1 MTAAWPRL
9 DRELAAWGAAGRR
22 ATLWLRDDDACRDS
36 TELQRLLDIAC
47 SCDAPVALAVI
58 PAGLE
63 PSLVAAVARCDRASV
78 LQHGYAHRNHA
89 PAGARSCELGGHR
102 SVAATLAELVVGF
115 DGLEGAFG
123 ERFLPVLVPPWN
135 RIDSDV
141 TARLPGAGF
150 RALSTFGP
158 RAAPQAA
165 AGLAQCNT
173 HVDLIAWRRDRAF
186 IGAEAAIDRIVGHL
200 QARRGGG
207 VDPAEPTGLLTH
219 HLALDD
225 AAWSFLA
232 DFVIRTRA
240 HDAVAWLDAG
250 AIFGAR
256 GPRGAAI
263 SARSA

>member
-1 MTAAWPRL
+1 MSGWSPL
-9 DRELAAWGAAGRR
+9 ERELDLWRDSGQV

-36 TELQRLLDIAC
+36 TDLQRLLDIAR

-63 PSLVAAVARCDRASV
+63 ASLVAAIARCDRASV
-78 LQHGYAHRNHA
+78 VQHGYAHRNHA

-102 SVAATLAELVVGF
+102 SVAVTLAELVAGF
-115 DGLEGAFG
+115 DGLESAFG

-141 TARLPGAGF
+141 IARLPSAGF

-158 RAAPQAA
+158 RAAPVAA
-165 AGLAQCNT
+165 PGLAQCNA

-207 VDPAEPTGLLTH
+207 VDRAEPTGLLTH
-219 HLALDD
+219 HLALDE

-232 DFVIRTRA
+232 DFVMRTRA

-250 AIFGAR
+250 AIFGAAR
-256 GPRGAAI
+256 AGESAA
-263 SARSA
+263 